1 MPQGRGSF
9 HVNPEKTNM
18 KRKILFFLLLLA
30 GSPVLAKRVVV
41 IDGGKVHMR
50 GSLVNGACA
59 VAPESQEMTI
69 QMGQYRST
77 LFQGVGSYAPISIPF
92 AIRLTDCLA
101 EVSEQVGIAF
111 QGATPIEDPQVFLA
125 ATSVNGNDAST
136 GIGLALFDSK
146 QQLIIPNTAP
156 GYFTPVKT
164 REMIFHFTARYRSVS
179 ERVLPGNIHSD
190 VWFTLV
196 YP

>member
-1 MPQGRGSF
+1 
-9 HVNPEKTNM
+9 M
-18 KRKILFFLLLLA
+18 KRKILFLLFLAA
-30 GSPVLAKRVVV
+30 GSPALAKRTVV
-41 IDGGKVHMR
+41 IDGGTVHMQ

-77 LFQGVGSYAPISIPF
+77 LFPGVGSYAPVSIPF
-92 AIRLTDCLA
+92 AIRLTGCPP

-111 QGATPIEDPQVFLA
+111 QGATPAEDPQVFLA
-125 ATSVNGNDAST
+125 ATSVNGNDVSA
-136 GIGLALFDSK
+136 GIGLALFDSE
-146 QQLIIPNTAP
+146 QQLIIPNTVP
-156 GYFTPVKT
+156 GYFMPIKT
-164 REMIFHFTARYRSVS
+164 QEMTFHFTARYRSVS
-179 ERVLPGNIHSD
+179 GRVMPGNIHSD